1 MLTSNIK
8 LSLYRCVRLGC
19 GMTIRSILTV
29 LIFFT
34 FGISQTVER
43 VEVQTMRL
51 KERLLLTA
59 EQTNK
64 VREILTH
71 RAELENKE
79 RNATEG
85 SRREQLKAS
94 IALMEKTDTEIEK
107 ILSKEQKRKF
117 DQYKEER
124 RQEMRERMKER
135 QL

>member
-1 MLTSNIK
+1 MLTPNIK
-8 LSLYRCVRLGC
+8 LSVYRCVRLGC

>member
-19 GMTIRSILTV
+19 GMTNRSILTV